1 MAFKRASSAGHVPTR
16 SEENRRD
23 KGCGSGVLPRESPE
37 ARLRRL
43 SGDLEVLEQIQ
54 RQRPTLEWDDYDTIL
69 VHSAV
74 NMLKNEVLAL
84 QCISKLECT
93 QCAAPAEAQTLAA
106 KVKASLRSAGHRTSK
121 LMTLV
126 SLSGRNSPRNH
137 HDARHSAHPLSDC
150 LQSQSMHELFDGCRQ
165 HGDLSGSSRPAR
177 RHVRF
182 IESQAYSN
190 AGVGME
196 QGECVGCSEKQ
207 HGQPDDVCA
216 VVVGQKMLPLSGTW

>member
-1 MAFKRASSAGHVPTR
+1 MAFGRASSAGHAPTR
-16 SEENRRD
+16 WEADRRD
-23 KGCGSGVLPRESPE
+23 KGKVLSRESPE
-37 ARLRRL
+37 VRLRRL
-43 SGDLEVLEQIQ
+43 SGDLEVLEQMQ

-74 NMLKNEVLAL
+74 NMLKNEVSAL
-84 QCISKLECT
+84 QCISKLKCA

-137 HDARHSAHPLSDC
+137 QDAQHLAHPLPDC
-150 LQSQSMHELFDGCRQ
+150 LQSRSMQELFDGCRQ
-165 HGDLSGSSRPAR
+165 HGDLSGSSRPTR

-182 IESQAYSN
+182 IESQTYSD
-190 AGVGME
+190 AGE
-196 QGECVGCSEKQ
+196 CSEKQ